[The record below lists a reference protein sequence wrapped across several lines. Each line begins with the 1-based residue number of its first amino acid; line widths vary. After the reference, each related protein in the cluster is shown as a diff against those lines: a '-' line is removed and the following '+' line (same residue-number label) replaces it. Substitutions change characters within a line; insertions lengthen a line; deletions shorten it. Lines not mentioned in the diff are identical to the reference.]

1 LNLRCWPATA
11 APRASGHPFRSG
23 QISNPI
29 RTITA
34 RHSLAA
40 RSHTCSSNSFPCG
53 APALVRYFETRRRIR
68 LTTFPVLPTHLNS
81 GMPVRLAPAYTPMA
95 LRQRAHTEKKGNR
108 PFTFWLE
115 PTAAWAHREL
125 RGFHRQFTCVVHA
138 EFAWPSHRTAAGSV
152 DSCLVAKMSRLSRS
166 TLSPRLHTRRSPI
179 AHARVGNCW
188 SYSRSRLQPPKFRL
202 LNVTRQERAL
212 PSTTCAD
219 LRPADGDTCR
229 TFRVLISTCPT
240 ASLAGHLP

>member
-1 LNLRCWPATA
+1 MLACDSCTTRKWAPFQVGANLEPLYEPLQLVIRLLRVLIPAPPTV
-11 APRASGHPFRSG
+11 
-23 QISNPI
+23 
-29 RTITA
+29 
-34 RHSLAA
+34 SLAG
-40 RSHTCSSNSFPCG
+40 HLPWFDTLKQG
-53 APALVRYFETRRRIR
+53 GER
-68 LTTFPVLPTHLNS
+68 LTTFPVLPTHLNN
-81 GMPVRLAPAYTPMA
+81 GMPVRLASAYTPMA
-95 LRQRAHTEKKGNR
+95 LRRRAHTEKKGNR
-108 PFTFWLE
+108 PSTFWLE

-138 EFAWPSHRTAAGSV
+138 EFAWPSHRTAANSV
-152 DSCLVAKMSRLSRS
+152 NSSLVAKMSRLSRS

-188 SYSRSRLQPPKFRL
+188 SYSRSRLQPPMFRL

-229 TFRVLISTCPT
+229 TFRVLIPASSTAPLTGC
-240 ASLAGHLP
+240 LH